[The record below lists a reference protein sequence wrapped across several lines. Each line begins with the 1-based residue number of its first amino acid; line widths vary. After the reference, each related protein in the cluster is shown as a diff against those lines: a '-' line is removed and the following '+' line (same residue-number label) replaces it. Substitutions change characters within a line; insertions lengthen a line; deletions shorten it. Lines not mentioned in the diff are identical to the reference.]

1 MSESFYQSTYR
12 RSEMAMP
19 ALLGIMALI
28 IVLAIVAVRVPLD
41 GNTIVAFLPFVAG
54 GIVFAIV
61 FVGMAA
67 FRVHR
72 WTIEPNGIRIEE
84 RPRVPLTGF
93 RSSVNLPF
101 SEIAALR
108 RVQSGFD
115 IQLEIVTREG
125 KLFRLAQLFRPGVRA
140 GLNLPDPESLEKFGS
155 SIHSAA
161 LAAGSEL
168 PATGEG
174 LSFWNKPVGV
184 VLLAIMF
191 VISLAIAALTLW
203 GLWEGMPVRPRMGE
217 AAGIAILLPFGA
229 AYLFF
234 KSLKRRRAVMARRTA
249 DQATVR

>member
-12 RSEMAMP
+12 RSEMALP

-61 FVGMAA
+61 FIGMAA

-93 RSSVNLPF
+93 RRSASLPF
-101 SEIAALR
+101 SEIVLR

-115 IQLEIVTREG
+115 FQLEIATREG
-125 KLFRLAQLFRPGVRA
+125 KRFRLAQVLRPGVRG
-140 GLNLPDPESLEKFGS
+140 GLNLPDPESLEKFSS
-155 SIHSAA
+155 SIRSAA

-168 PATGEG
+168 SATGEG
-174 LSFWNKPVGV
+174 LSFWNKPAGLF
-184 VLLAIMF
+184 LLAVMF
-191 VISLAIAALTLW
+191 VVSLAIAAFALW

-217 AAGIAILLPFGA
+217 AEAIAILLPFGA
-229 AYLFF
+229 AYLFL
-234 KSLKRRRAVMARRTA
+234 KSLKRRRSVLSGRTP
-249 DQATVR
+249 DPATVR